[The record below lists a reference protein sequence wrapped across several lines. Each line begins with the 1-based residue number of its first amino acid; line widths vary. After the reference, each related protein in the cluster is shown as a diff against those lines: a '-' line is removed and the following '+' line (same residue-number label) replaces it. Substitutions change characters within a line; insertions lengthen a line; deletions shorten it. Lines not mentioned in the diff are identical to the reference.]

1 MVVDG
6 RVGVLWCALLVSVVQ
21 CSACLGVIHAGRSAS
36 LADGMVAGILV
47 GA

>member
-1 MVVDG
+1 MVG
-6 RVGVLWCALLVSVVQ
+6 PAGQ